1 VRGCREP
8 KLLKRDFVSND
19 WCRRRNRCGR
29 LVEEASVN
37 STKDS
42 LDVREGKKIKNDIK
56 EIT

>member
-1 VRGCREP
+1 VRGCRQP
-8 KLLKRDFVSND
+8 KRPKRGFVSKG
-19 WCRRRNRCGR
+19 WHCRRNLCGR

-42 LDVREGKKIKNDIK
+42 LDVRDGKKIKNAIK

>member
-1 VRGCREP
+1 MAGAVNVTDVVG
-8 KLLKRDFVSND
+8 
-19 WCRRRNRCGR
+19 

-42 LDVREGKKIKNDIK
+42 LDMRDGKKIKNAIK